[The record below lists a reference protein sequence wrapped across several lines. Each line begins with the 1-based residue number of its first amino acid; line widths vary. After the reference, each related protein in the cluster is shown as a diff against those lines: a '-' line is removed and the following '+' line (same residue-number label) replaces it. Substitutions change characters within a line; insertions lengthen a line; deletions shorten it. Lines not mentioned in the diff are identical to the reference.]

1 MIGKNSIKQHY
12 LKKKDF
18 YSHLNVE
25 DISNISKEN
34 ISNEFVKILK

>member
-18 YSHLNVE
+18 YSHLNVK